1 VEIVDEYR
9 VLWLKQRPLAPASV
23 VRVLGLA
30 AVACLFSGLLKAET
44 VETKA
49 TPFALGAVIGTTG
62 YGPTACFT
70 FSQYFTATSGYT
82 WLKFNRDASSSDA
95 DYNGKLKLSNVQAFV
110 NWHPFA
116 GTFHLSAGAF
126 FSDNRFAI
134 IGSPKSSSTFIV
146 GGTTY
151 TAAQVGT
158 LSGEVKLAKNLE
170 PYVGFG
176 WAKPPLSGGIG
187 FFADF
192 GVLFTSAIR
201 ANLSATGP
209 IANDPTFQTN
219 LHKEESEII
228 HDVRSLRY
236 YPIVQVGIL
245 HRF

>member
-1 VEIVDEYR
+1 VYG
-9 VLWLKQRPLAPASV
+9 VLWLKQRPLAPALV
-23 VRVLGLA
+23 IRVLGLA
-30 AVACLFSGLLKAET
+30 AVVCLFSVQLKAEP

-62 YGPTACFT
+62 YGPTVCFT
-70 FSQYFTATSGYT
+70 FSQYFTATAGYT

-95 DYNGKLKLSNVQAFV
+95 DYNGKLKLSNIQSFV

-116 GTFHLSAGAF
+116 DTFHLSAGAF
-126 FSDNRFAI
+126 FSNNRVAI
-134 IGSPKSSSTFIV
+134 IGSPKSSSTYVV

-158 LSGEVKLAKNLE
+158 LSGEVTLAKNLE

-176 WAKPPLSGGIG
+176 WAKPPLDRGIG

-201 ANLSATGP
+201 ANLAATGP
-209 IANDPTFQTN
+209 IAKDSIFQTN
-219 LHKEESEII
+219 LRKEEGEIT
-228 HDVRSLRY
+228 HDVRALRY
-236 YPIVQVGIL
+236 YPIIQVGIL